1 MTYELA
7 VNVAG
12 RPYRLYPADS
22 DRELRA
28 KFIAMPPVSESQ
40 DSLDALCREAGMPE
54 AVALQAQ
61 EVLAQV
67 FARGATVGFTRGLAK
82 RNELIAGLVQEYAV
96 HLPLLRQIAQLS
108 ESHMRAILRGQG
120 VPAATQAQA
129 PRTAPVR
136 RRRRRK

>member
-1 MTYELA
+1 MAYELA
-7 VNVAG
+7 VNTAG
-12 RPYRLYPADS
+12 RPYRLYPAD
-22 DRELRA
+22 DPGRELRA
-28 KFIAMPPVSESQ
+28 KFIAMPPVSVSQ

-61 EVLAQV
+61 EILAQV

-108 ESHMRAILRGQG
+108 ETHMRKILRDQG

-136 RRRRRK
+136 RRRK